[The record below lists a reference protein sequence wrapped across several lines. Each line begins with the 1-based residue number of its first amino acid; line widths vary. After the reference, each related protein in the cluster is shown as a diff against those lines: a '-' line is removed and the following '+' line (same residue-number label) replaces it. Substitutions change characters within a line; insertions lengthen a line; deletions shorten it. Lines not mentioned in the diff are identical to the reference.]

1 MQLTKQTDFA
11 FRVLIYLASK
21 PAQDLSQIQTIAS
34 RFDIS
39 RSHVMKIVQKLANSG
54 LIESLRGQGGGL
66 KLAKPTDQIN
76 LREVVELMEATLNP
90 VNCHE
95 PMCLIETSCVLK
107 NHLYQAQES
116 YLAHLSQFTLRDI
129 VTPQIRQEI
138 FINDISVQPAAL
150 H

>member
-21 PAQDLSQIQTIAS
+21 PTEGLSQIHIIAT

-39 RSHVMKIVQKLANSG
+39 RSHVMKIVQRMANSG
-54 LIESLRGQGGGL
+54 LVKSVRGQGGGL
-66 KLAKPTDQIN
+66 KLAKPANQIS
-76 LREVVELMEATLNP
+76 LREVVELMETTLNP

-95 PMCLIETSCVLK
+95 PVCLIETSCVLR
-107 NHLYQAQES
+107 NYLYQAQES
-116 YLAHLSQFTLRDI
+116 YLAHLSQFYLSDI
-129 VTPQIRQEI
+129 VTPQVRQEI
-138 FINDISVQPAAL
+138 FVTDISTEPMSV

>member
-21 PAQDLSQIQTIAS
+21 PAQDLSQIQTIAA

-39 RSHVMKIVQKLANSG
+39 RSHVMKIVQKMANSG
-54 LIESLRGQGGGL
+54 LIESVRGQGGGL
-66 KLAKPTDQIN
+66 KLAKPASQIN
-76 LREVVELMEATLNP
+76 LRAVVELMETTLSP

-95 PMCLIETSCVLK
+95 PMCLIENSCLLK
-107 NHLYQAQES
+107 TYLYQAQES
-116 YLAHLSQFTLRDI
+116 YLAHLGQFSLGDI
-129 VTPQIRQEI
+129 VNSQVRHEI
-138 FINDISVQPAAL
+138 FVTDVSRQAATT

>member
-21 PAQDLSQIQTIAS
+21 PAQDLSQIHLIAT

-54 LIESLRGQGGGL
+54 LIESVRGQGGGL
-66 KLAKPTDQIN
+66 KLAKPSNQIN
-76 LREVVELMEATLNP
+76 LREVVELMEVTLSP

-95 PMCLIETSCVLK
+95 PVCLIENACVLK
-107 NHLYQAQES
+107 NYLYQAQES
-116 YLAHLSQFTLRDI
+116 YLAHLAQFYLSDI
-129 VTPQIRQEI
+129 VTPQVRHEI
-138 FINDISVQPAAL
+138 FVTDISTQLPVF

>member
-21 PAQDLSQIQTIAS
+21 PAQDLSQIQTIAT

-39 RSHVMKIVQKLANSG
+39 RSHVMKIVQKMANSG
-54 LIESLRGQGGGL
+54 LIESVRGQGGGL
-66 KLAKPTDQIN
+66 KLAKAAQEIN

-90 VNCHE
+90 VNCQE
-95 PMCLIETSCVLK
+95 PVCLIEGSCVLK
-107 NHLYQAQES
+107 NYLYQAQES
-116 YLAHLSQFTLRDI
+116 YLAHLGKFSLSDI
-129 VTPQIRQEI
+129 VTPQVRHEI
-138 FINDISVQPAAL
+138 FLTDIATQPISL

>member
-21 PAQDLSQIQTIAS
+21 PAQDLSQIQTIAL

-39 RSHVMKIVQKLANSG
+39 RSHVMKIVQKMANSG
-54 LIESLRGQGGGL
+54 LIESIRGQGGGL
-66 KLAKPTDQIN
+66 KLAKPTQDIN

-95 PMCLIETSCVLK
+95 PMCLIENSCVLK
-107 NHLYQAQES
+107 NYLYQAQES
-116 YLAHLSQFTLRDI
+116 YLAHLSRFTLSDI
-129 VTPQIRQEI
+129 VTSQVRQEI
-138 FINDISVQPAAL
+138 FIKDVTVQSAAL

>member
-21 PAQDLSQIQTIAS
+21 PDQDLSQIQTIAT

-39 RSHVMKIVQKLANSG
+39 RSHVMKIVQKMANSG

-66 KLAKPTDQIN
+66 KLAKPSDQIN
-76 LREVVELMEATLNP
+76 LREVVELMETTLNP

-95 PMCLIETSCVLK
+95 PVCLIETSCVLK
-107 NHLYQAQES
+107 NHFYQAQEK
-116 YLAHLSQFTLRDI
+116 YLAHLSQFSLGDI
-129 VTPQIRQEI
+129 VTPQVRQEI
-138 FINDISVQPAAL
+138 FITEISTQPASL

>member
-21 PAQDLSQIQTIAS
+21 PAQELSQIQTIAT

-39 RSHVMKIVQKLANSG
+39 RSHVMKIVQKMANSG
-54 LIESLRGQGGGL
+54 LIESVRGQGGGL
-66 KLAKPTDQIN
+66 RLAKPTDQIN

-95 PMCLIETSCVLK
+95 PVCLIETSCVLK
-107 NHLYQAQES
+107 SYLYQAQES
-116 YLAHLSQFTLRDI
+116 YLAHLSQFTLSDI
-129 VTPQIRQEI
+129 VTPKIRQQI
-138 FINDISVQPAAL
+138 FITDISTQPASV